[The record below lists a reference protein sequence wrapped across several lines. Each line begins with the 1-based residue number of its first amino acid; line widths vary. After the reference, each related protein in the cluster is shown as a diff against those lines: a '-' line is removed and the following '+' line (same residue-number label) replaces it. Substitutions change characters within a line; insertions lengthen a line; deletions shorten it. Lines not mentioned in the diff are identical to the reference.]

1 MKIVFTNGCFD
12 LIHPGHIELLKKA
25 SQYGDHLIV
34 GINSDESVRTIK
46 GEGRPILNQEDRAN
60 ILRSIIYVDEVRIF
74 NELTPINLIVEIEPN
89 VLIKGGD
96 WPIGQIIGADFV
108 KSYGGEVFNIPLKT
122 GYSTTDIIKKVQRDS
137 SMKNSKTDL
146 SSCNVDAAVSI
157 DEHRRVLV
165 KLTDPFYLNKITNVS
180 KIISECFKNGNK
192 LLLCG
197 NGGSAADCQHI
208 SAEFVVRFEKER
220 DELPAIALTTD
231 TSILTATLNDYGQ
244 DHIFAK
250 QIKSIAKIGD
260 VILAISTSGESK
272 NVITAVMVAR
282 AMGCKTIALTGANG
296 KMLASL
302 CDEAILIPSDRT
314 CRIQE
319 FHILIGHI
327 LCEIIENEG
336 DK

>member
-12 LIHPGHIELLKKA
+12 LIHPGHIELLKEA

-60 ILRSIIYVDEVRIF
+60 ILRSIVYVDDVRIF

-96 WPIGQIIGADFV
+96 WPIDQIIGAEFV
-108 KSYGGEVFNIPLKT
+108 KSYGGEVFSLPLKE
-122 GYSTTDIIKKVQRDS
+122 GYSTTDIIKKIQRDS
-137 SMKNSKTDL
+137 PMKNSKTDL
-146 SSCNVDAAVSI
+146 TSCNVDAAVAI
-157 DEHRRVLV
+157 DEHKRVLT
-165 KLTDPFYLNKITNVS
+165 KLIDPFYLNKITNVS
-180 KIISECFKNGNK
+180 NLISECFKNGNK

-208 SAEFVVRFEKER
+208 AAEFVVKFEKKGGF
-220 DELPAIALTTD
+220 PAIALTTD
-231 TSILTATLNDYGQ
+231 TSILTASLNDFGSNQ
-244 DHIFAK
+244 IFRK
-250 QIKSIAKIGD
+250 QVEAIAKKGD
-260 VILAISTSGESK
+260 VLLAISTSGNSED
-272 NVITAVMVAR
+272 VIEAVKAGYTA
-282 AMGCKTIALTGANG
+282 GCKTIALTGANG
-296 KMLASL
+296 KKLASL
-302 CDEAILIPSDRT
+302 CDEAIMIPSART
-314 CRIQE
+314 CRVQE

-327 LCEIIENEG
+327 ICEIIENEG